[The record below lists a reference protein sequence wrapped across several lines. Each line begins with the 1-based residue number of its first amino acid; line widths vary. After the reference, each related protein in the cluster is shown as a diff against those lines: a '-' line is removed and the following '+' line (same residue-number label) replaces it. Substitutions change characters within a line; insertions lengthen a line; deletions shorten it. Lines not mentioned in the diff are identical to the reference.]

1 MPLVVDAFNVLHVT
15 GVLPPEI
22 AGLDLDGLAD
32 LIEASGLAKDEV
44 WIVCD
49 GMRPPTGGPRRRERV
64 WFSWAGGGAK
74 ADDLIVQLV
83 QRSTSPRRMTIVTAD
98 RAVQRAVK
106 RRGAEIEASETFLAR
121 LAADWV
127 KGHPRSTAA
136 KAAKRTIGPR
146 ESLPLAKPEVR
157 AWLRLFGLDEAM
169 RELPP
174 AEAAKAERPTPV
186 LPPKPGVPL
195 KPGAPPKP
203 VVPSNPSPAPPSAA
217 SARRTPSDD
226 PLDLANLDLDRLL
239 AGTPPPRDGQRSPR
253 RGRRDRR

>member
-1 MPLVVDAFNVLHVT
+1 MPLVVDAYNVLHVT

-22 AGLDLDGLAD
+22 AGLDLNGLAD

-49 GMRPPTGGPRRRERV
+49 GMKPSTGAPRRRERV

-74 ADDLIVQLV
+74 ADDLIIQLV

-98 RAVQRAVK
+98 RAVQRSVK
-106 RRGAEIEASETFLAR
+106 RRGAEVETSEAFLAH

-127 KGHPRSTAA
+127 KGHPNSKAG
-136 KAAKRTIGPR
+136 KAAKRVASPR

-157 AWLRLFGLDEAM
+157 AWLRMFGLDEAM

-174 AEAAKAERPTPV
+174 AEAAKVERAGPARPPEATGEETRAATPTSRAF
-186 LPPKPGVPL
+186 VPR
-195 KPGAPPKP
+195 P
-203 VVPSNPSPAPPSAA
+203 
-217 SARRTPSDD
+217 TPSDD

-239 AGTPPPRDGQRSPR
+239 AGTPPPREGQRAPR
-253 RGRRDRR
+253 RSRRDRR

>member
-22 AGLDLDGLAD
+22 AGLDLNGLAD

-49 GMRPPTGGPRRRERV
+49 GMKPLTGAPRRRERV

-74 ADDLIVQLV
+74 ADDLIIQLV

-106 RRGAEIEASETFLAR
+106 RRGAEVEPSDAFLAR

-127 KGHPRSTAA
+127 KGHPNSPAA
-136 KAAKRTIGPR
+136 KAAKRRASPR

-157 AWLRLFGLDEAM
+157 AWLKMFGLDEAM
-169 RELPP
+169 RELSP
-174 AEAAKAERPTPV
+174 AEAERAKPSEPRVRPVSGERPV
-186 LPPKPGVPL
+186 AKPNSVS
-195 KPGAPPKP
+195 AKP
-203 VVPSNPSPAPPSAA
+203 VN
-217 SARRTPSDD
+217 DD

-239 AGTPPPRDGQRSPR
+239 AGTPPPRDGKRAAR
-253 RGRRDRR
+253 RTRRDRRP